1 MFGVNKT
8 ISKFCDLRGKTA
20 IITGAAKGMGK
31 AHALKLSGA
40 GAKVVVTDIDVPGCQ
55 QVAEEIKK
63 LKGEAI
69 AVKCDQSKKVDVD
82 NVVKETLKKFGKI
95 DILVNNAGIFPF
107 EPFLEMPE
115 ENFEKV
121 IDVNLKG
128 YFLMAQACAKEMQ
141 KNQPNEK
148 GQKGAIV
155 NISSI
160 AAIVGFAGLAHYCAS
175 KGGIIAINLKDT
187 DELVD
192 VKITDGN
199 KVLIIESDLG
209 RTVRF
214 NEADVNPV
222 GRNSM
227 GVRGISLRGSKVIG
241 MEICDA
247 SFLLTITE
255 NGYGKRT
262 NIEEYRLISRGGSG
276 VTDIKVNERNG
287 KIAGIKVVN
296 EKDEIIA
303 VTKSGSLIRINISG
317 ISEIGRNTQGVRI
330 MKLDPRDKVI
340 SIAKVISEEKVKK
353 DFTLGAYK

>member
-1 MFGVNKT
+1 RKTTILEGVEEIET
-8 ISKFCDLRGKTA
+8 EDLVKEQDLVITLTHTGYIKSTPLEIYKQQGRGGKG
-20 IITGAAKGMGK
+20 IIAATTKEEDFVEDLIIANSHAHLLLFTNTGQVHWLKAYQVPETTRYAKGS
-31 AHALKLSGA
+31 A
-40 GAKVVVTDIDVPGCQ
+40 VVNLLNLEKDERITSVISV
-55 QVAEEIKK
+55 
-63 LKGEAI
+63 
-69 AVKCDQSKKVDVD
+69 
-82 NVVKETLKKFGKI
+82 KKFSDDKYLFMATKNG
-95 DILVNNAGIFPF
+95 LVKKT
-107 EPFLEMPE
+107 FLSEYSNPR
-115 ENFEKV
+115 
-121 IDVNLKG
+121 
-128 YFLMAQACAKEMQ
+128 
-141 KNQPNEK
+141 
-148 GQKGAIV
+148 
-155 NISSI
+155 
-160 AAIVGFAGLAHYCAS
+160 